1 MSLHRLAEER
11 SLAYHRKVAERLPRQ
26 SDAALASDSDF
37 CGGFQ
42 MRKPT
47 IVAMGGGGFSEE
59 PDNPLLDDYVL
70 SLTGRARPRICFV
83 PTASGD
89 AGDYIERFCKA
100 FPATRAQASVLELF
114 HRTVEDLDAF
124 LLEQDAIYVGGGN
137 TANLLAVWRVHG
149 LDRALRRA
157 WERGVILCGLSAGGL
172 CWFAEGIT
180 DSFSLRHLAP
190 LHDGLAFLPGSFC
203 PHYDADS
210 LRRPAYEQ
218 AVARGELQPGYAA
231 DDGVALHFEGS
242 TLQAVVSSRPNA
254 RAWRVDDNGE
264 AIVSTELVPRLLR
277 GEEAVS

>member
-1 MSLHRLAEER
+1 
-11 SLAYHRKVAERLPRQ
+11 
-26 SDAALASDSDF
+26 
-37 CGGFQ
+37 

-70 SLTGRARPRICFV
+70 SLTGRACPRVCFV

-89 AGDYIERFCKA
+89 AGDYIERFCQA
-100 FPATRAQASVLELF
+100 FPAPRAQASVLELF

-149 LDRALRRA
+149 
-157 WERGVILCGLSAGGL
+157 
-172 CWFAEGIT
+172 
-180 DSFSLRHLAP
+180 
-190 LHDGLAFLPGSFC
+190 
-203 PHYDADS
+203 
-210 LRRPAYEQ
+210 
-218 AVARGELQPGYAA
+218 
-231 DDGVALHFEGS
+231 
-242 TLQAVVSSRPNA
+242 
-254 RAWRVDDNGE
+254 NGE